1 MATTLN
7 LSLTVDMAGS
17 TRFRTIQDQ
26 TGYVNTM
33 DENLQKIDQFAGSIK
48 GASGTVTLLAANWTG
63 TTYSLT
69 VAGLGDN
76 DAIFFTGNS
85 AADKTLIEEAGLFID
100 PNTVSGVVTI
110 TATTTPVSDI
120 VMSYFITRG

>member
-1 MATTLN
+1 MATTSN
-7 LSLTVDMAGS
+7 LGLTVDMAGS
-17 TRFRTIQDQ
+17 TRFRTTQDQ

-33 DENLQKIDQFAGSIK
+33 DENLRKIDQFAGSIK
-48 GASGTVTLLAANWTG
+48 GTSGTVTLLAANWVG

-85 AADKTLIEEAGLFID
+85 SADKALIEEAELFID

-110 TATTTPVSDI
+110 TATTAPVSDI